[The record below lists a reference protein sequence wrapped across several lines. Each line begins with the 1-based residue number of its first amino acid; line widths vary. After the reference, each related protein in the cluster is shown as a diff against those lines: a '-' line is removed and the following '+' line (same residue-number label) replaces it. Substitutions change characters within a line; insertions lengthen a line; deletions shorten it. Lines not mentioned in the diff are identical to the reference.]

1 MLTYLV
7 LYVFNFV
14 IFSSITL
21 FFSVFLEFIKIYA
34 SKMYIFALID
44 KIIKI
49 ICLIGFLWFIMFML
63 MYIVINNLDGYD
75 LSSDN
80 IIYEVWP
87 AWIHIWMLM
96 LVPGVPFIVILGK
109 NILFNWIYGHK
120 SVLCDP
126 DYYRKEGVKIFN
138 KIELTKFDKVVVF
151 KIVSFIN
158 SIRVFLGNIIIGSNF
173 WKSYQV
179 SLILLSIILLF
190 ALSFDI
196 NGIL

>member
-1 MLTYLV
+1 MLTYLI
-7 LYVFNFV
+7 LHIFNFI
-14 IFSSITL
+14 IFAFITL
-21 FFSVFLEFIKIYA
+21 FFSVFLEFAKIYA
-34 SKMYIFALID
+34 SKMYIFAFIE

-49 ICLIGFLWFIMFML
+49 ICFIGFLWFVMFML
-63 MYIVINNLDGYD
+63 VYIVVNNLDGYD
-75 LSSDN
+75 LSRDN

-87 AWIHIWMLM
+87 SWIHVWMSM
-96 LVPGVPFIVILGK
+96 LIPGIPFIVILGK
-109 NILFNWIYGHK
+109 NILFNWIYAPE

-126 DYYRKEGVKIFN
+126 DYYKKEGVKIFN

-158 SIRVFLGNIIIGSNF
+158 SIRVFLGDIIIGGNF

-190 ALSFDI
+190 AFVFDI
-196 NGIL
+196 NGVL